1 MIFSNRYQL
10 EEAKFAWRVRPRAPG
25 PPTCAGVCAWWGGS
39 PAATGA
45 ERSLLHKD
53 VERFGATRQCLR
65 SPILKGEADLRAE
78 PAASGAAETSVGE
91 KCRAVW
97 SDATG

>member
-53 VERFGATRQCLR
+53 VERFGAKR
-65 SPILKGEADLRAE
+65 SSRISRGESDHATSHAV
-78 PAASGAAETSVGE
+78 SGAEGIPAGE
-91 KCRAVW
+91 GCRAVW
-97 SDATG
+97 SAATEE